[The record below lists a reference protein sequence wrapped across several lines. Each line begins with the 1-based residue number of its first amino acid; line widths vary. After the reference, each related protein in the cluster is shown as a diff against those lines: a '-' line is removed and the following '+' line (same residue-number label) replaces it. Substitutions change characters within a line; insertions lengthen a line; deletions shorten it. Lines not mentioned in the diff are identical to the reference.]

1 MCAFARDRTTV
12 REPGGSDSRRRP
24 VGTHASLVNLQRS
37 AGNRAVAELVAR
49 RRPLPVQRFDTGEHA
64 QIGSGEVVHVNGVE
78 FTRRQLTAMG
88 DFYATYDDMV
98 KAPPAE
104 LRKLKADI
112 EKQTKYYKGEPG
124 GADVDEGK
132 AGWDG
137 DTGGR
142 YLKLAA
148 QNDRHFGPGVDSH
161 GKDHKTTWEENH
173 RRALWE
179 VRNAARAAPAGSSP
193 GVPESAKLI
202 NDFGSHFLT
211 DAFAAGHLLAK
222 ADIIHDAKASFDSLD
237 HTTGWLYFFTNEF
250 TDRVAHRIMSNPEAR
265 AKLDLYELQFI
276 EYKPIDE
283 ERFSELLF
291 QMAKREPELFYSTF
305 VKAVHDPLNH
315 SIEDWKGKPASP
327 VQVHNLRGDTWS
339 LPGDTTLEKSPKT
352 LEIMNAALAQANA
365 NLYEVASLPLP
376 VEDPAQPFSFD
387 ELETKIPG
395 YLKSVWDYT
404 PRPTEKGKAKIESVR
419 KESVDAT
426 GIVAAQQFADIV
438 LAHLDDVIAGLAD
451 PSRNVLKLKTELRA
465 EEQEREMRRLT
476 HPSHFE

>member
-1 MCAFARDRTTV
+1 VCAFARAKTVV
-12 REPGGSDSRRRP
+12 REPGRADGGHRLAGS
-24 VGTHASLVNLQRS
+24 HASLMSLQRS
-37 AGNRAVAELVAR
+37 AGNRAVADLVAR
-49 RRPLPVQRFDTGEHA
+49 QRPRPVQRFDTGEHA
-64 QIGSGEVVHVNGVE
+64 QVGSGEIVRVNGVE

-112 EKQTKYYKGEPG
+112 EKQTKFYKHEPG
-124 GADVDEGK
+124 GADVEEGA

-148 QNDRHFGPGVDSH
+148 QNDRHFGPGVDSN

-179 VRNAARAAPAGSSP
+179 VRNTARAAPANSSP
-193 GVPESAKLI
+193 GVPESAKLM

-222 ADIIHDAKASFDSLD
+222 ADIMHDAKASFDSLD

-250 TDRVAHRIMSNPEAR
+250 TDRVAHLIMSNPKAR
-265 AKLDLYELQFI
+265 AQLDLYELLFV
-276 EYKPIDE
+276 EFKPIDE

-291 QMAKREPELFYSTF
+291 QMSKREPEVFYSAF

-315 SIEDWKGKPASP
+315 SIEDKPGKPASP
-327 VQVHNLRGDTWS
+327 VQVHNLRGDTWN

-376 VEDPAQPFSFD
+376 VPDPAKPFSLD

-404 PRPTEKGKAKIESVR
+404 PRPTAKGKAKIESVR
-419 KESVDAT
+419 KESVDT
-426 GIVAAQQFADIV
+426 KGMVAAQRFAEIALD
-438 LAHLDDVIAGLAD
+438 HFDDVIAGLVE
-451 PSRNVLKLKTELRA
+451 RGNLKLKTELRA
-465 EEQEREMRRLT
+465 EEQAREMRRLT
-476 HPSHFE
+476 HPSRLE